1 MSTSQKIPVAKNIY
15 IRSHLEENTMRIS
28 ISLCVLIIIFMAGE
42 VTARPIDIKTPNL
55 EFSRGGKPRDPV
67 MVPPD
72 VTNNLALGCLV
83 SASSKP
89 LTLDPAAHDVPLG
102 ELPCVTDGLKD
113 HDDHRLSLPARKQ
126 WVQLD
131 LGKTQDVW
139 AVHIWY
145 WYEYPCVYHDVV
157 VQLSNDPGFTNN
169 VSTVFNNDHDNTSG
183 LGKGKDKE
191 YIAFNEGRGIPV
203 NGVQARY
210 LRVYSNGS
218 TESPNN
224 RYTEIEVYG
233 RPPTDRPSAE
243 TTNRVPLKIM
253 LPKPIFM

>member
-1 MSTSQKIPVAKNIY
+1 
-15 IRSHLEENTMRIS
+15 MRIS
-28 ISLCVLIIIFMAGE
+28 SIRCVLIILFMAGG
-42 VTARPIDIKTPNL
+42 VAARPMDIKSDNL
-55 EFSRGGKPRDPV
+55 EPPRNSRPRDPV

-83 SASSKP
+83 TASAKP
-89 LTLDPAAHDVPLG
+89 LTVDKADHYAPSEEP
-102 ELPCVTDGLKD
+102 PCVTDGKKES
-113 HDDHRLSLPARKQ
+113 DDDRLTLPSGQQ
-126 WVQLD
+126 WIQLD
-131 LGKTQDVW
+131 LGKTQEVW

-145 WYEYPCVYHDVV
+145 WYDWGCAYHDVV
-157 VQLSNDPGFTNN
+157 VQLSNDPSFTNN

-183 LGKGKDKE
+183 LGRGINKE
-191 YIAFNEGRGIPV
+191 YIATNEGRGIAV

-243 TTNRVPLKIM
+243 TTNRIPLKITF
-253 LPKPIFM
+253 PKPIFM

>member
-1 MSTSQKIPVAKNIY
+1 MSET
-15 IRSHLEENTMRIS
+15 RLS
-28 ISLCVLIIIFMAGE
+28 INLCALIILLMAVG
-42 VTARPIDIKTPNL
+42 ASAIPMDIKTPNL

-72 VTNNLALGCLV
+72 ATTNLALGCLV
-83 SASSKP
+83 TTSAKP
-89 LTLDPAAHDVPLG
+89 LTVDKAEHYAPSEEP
-102 ELPCVTDGLKD
+102 PCVTDGKKEA
-113 HDDHRLSLPARKQ
+113 DDDRLSLPAGKQ

-131 LGKTQDVW
+131 LGKTQEVW

-145 WYEYPCVYHDVV
+145 WTDYLCVYHDVV
-157 VQLSNDPGFTNN
+157 VHLSNDPDFTNN
-169 VSTVFNNDHDNTSG
+169 VVTIFNNDHDNTSG
-183 LGKGKDKE
+183 LGRGKDKE
-191 YIAFNEGRGIPV
+191 YITTNEGRAIAV
-203 NGVQARY
+203 NGIQARY
-210 LRVYSNGS
+210 LRVYSSGS

-233 RPPTDRPSAE
+233 RPPANRPSAD

>member
-1 MSTSQKIPVAKNIY
+1 MAVGASAIP
-15 IRSHLEENTMRIS
+15 M
-28 ISLCVLIIIFMAGE
+28 
-42 VTARPIDIKTPNL
+42 DIKTPNL
-55 EFSRGGKPRDPV
+55 EPGRGGKPRDPV

-83 SASSKP
+83 TASAEP
-89 LTLDPAAHDVPLG
+89 LTRDPAKHDVPLG

-113 HDDHRLSLPARKQ
+113 HDDDRLSLPAGKQ
-126 WVQLD
+126 WEQLD
-131 LGKTQDVW
+131 LGKTQEVW

-157 VQLSNDPGFTNN
+157 VQLSNDYGFTNN
-169 VSTVFNNDHDNTSG
+169 VITVFNNDHDNTSG
-183 LGKGKDKE
+183 LGRGKDKE
-191 YIAFNEGRGIPV
+191 YIVTNEGRGIPV

-210 LRVYSNGS
+210 LRVYSNES
-218 TESPNN
+218 TESFNN

-233 RPPTDRPSAE
+233 RSPTNRPSAE

>member
-1 MSTSQKIPVAKNIY
+1 
-15 IRSHLEENTMRIS
+15 MRTS
-28 ISLCVLIIIFMAGE
+28 ISLCLLTVLLMAVG
-42 VTARPIDIKTPNL
+42 VSARPMDIKSDNL
-55 EFSRGGKPRDPV
+55 EPPRNGRPRDPV
-67 MVPPD
+67 MVPPNA
-72 VTNNLALGCLV
+72 TNNLALGCLV
-83 SASSKP
+83 TTSTKP
-89 LTLDPAAHDVPLG
+89 LTVDKAEHYAPSEEP
-102 ELPCVTDGLKD
+102 PCVTDGKKEA
-113 HDDHRLSLPARKQ
+113 DDDRLTLPSGKQ

-131 LGKTQDVW
+131 LGKTQEVW
-139 AVHIWY
+139 AVQIWL
-145 WYEYPCVYHDVV
+145 WYDYPCAYHDVV
-157 VQLSNDPGFTNN
+157 SQLSNDPGFTNN

-191 YIAFNEGRGIPV
+191 YIAFNEGRGIAV

>member
-1 MSTSQKIPVAKNIY
+1 MNETPF
-15 IRSHLEENTMRIS
+15 S
-28 ISLCVLIIIFMAGE
+28 ISLCILIFLFMAGG
-42 VTARPIDIKTPNL
+42 VTARPMDIKTPNL
-55 EFSRGGKPRDPV
+55 EPSRGGKPRDPV

-72 VTNNLALGCLV
+72 ATNNLALGCLV
-83 SASSKP
+83 TVSAKP
-89 LTLDPAAHDVPLG
+89 LTADKADHYAPSEAP
-102 ELPCVTDGLKD
+102 PCVTDGKKES
-113 HDDHRLSLPARKQ
+113 DDDRLTLPSGQQ

-131 LGKTQDVW
+131 LGKTQEVW

-145 WYEYPCVYHDVV
+145 WYDYPCVYHDVV

-169 VSTVFNNDHDNTSG
+169 VETVFNNDHDNTSSFG
-183 LGKGKDKE
+183 RGKDKE

-210 LRVYSNGS
+210 LRVYSSGS

-233 RPPTDRPSAE
+233 RPPTERPSAE